1 MKPNTITTQPIVAER
16 SLTMPR
22 TLTNLLAAAA
32 VTLGGCNLDIANP
45 NAPSRES
52 ALANK
57 RDASI
62 REVVGVFATYRG
74 ARAGQINAFG
84 SYGRET
90 YNMTPQDG
98 RSVTGPYRD
107 WKQNNAFTAGSEWG
121 RYGNYRNAYEAMKLI
136 NLTPDAITPP
146 AEKRGGLGVL
156 KTFIALEMLHI
167 IEARGA
173 IGAVV
178 DMTDDV
184 NAALPIV
191 SQDSVYKWIS
201 TMLDSAKADLD
212 VGTFFFPVNTGFSA
226 FGVTANTPAG
236 FGQFNRAIKARV
248 EAKRGSL
255 GCGVPCYTTALTEL
269 GGTWIADLT
278 AANRDNG
285 VYAIYSTTSGDAL
298 NATSFAQNS
307 NLYVHPLIDS
317 IAGAALDDRYRR
329 KVDAK
334 EPTASNDDACSGTYN
349 TRTLVDVTAARR
361 PCTYATNV
369 TAIPII
375 RNEELVLIR
384 AEARW
389 FTANAAGALT
399 DLAAVRTESGATRG
413 GTAVVKF
420 AAPTTDTEFVDELL
434 LQRTLSL
441 FQEGHRFPDY
451 RRFGRLAQLGALPQD
466 VAAGFTVAPYS
477 VLPAQECDSRALA
490 GNPGGIPLSCPGN
503 TPP

>member
-1 MKPNTITTQPIVAER
+1 
-16 SLTMPR
+16 MPR
-22 TLTNLLAAAA
+22 TLTTLLAAAV

-45 NAPSRES
+45 NAPSKES
-52 ALANK
+52 ALK
-57 RDASI
+57 QPRDASI
-62 REVVGVFATYRG
+62 REVVGVLATYRG
-74 ARAGQINAFG
+74 ARAGQVNAFG

-121 RYGNYRNAYEAMKLI
+121 RYGNYRNAYEAKKLI
-136 NLTPDAITPP
+136 NLTPDAITTP

-156 KTFIALEMLHI
+156 KTFIALDMLHI

-178 DMTDDV
+178 DMTDDI
-184 NAALPIV
+184 NAVLPIV
-191 SQDSVYKWIS
+191 SQDSVYKWI
-201 TMLDSAKADLD
+201 TAMLDDAKTDLD
-212 VGTFFFPVNTGFSA
+212 APGASFFFPMHSGFSA
-226 FGVTANTPAG
+226 FGVAANTPAG
-236 FGQFNRAIKARV
+236 FGRFNRALKARV

-255 GCGVPCYTTALTEL
+255 GCGAPCYTAALTALA
-269 GGTWIADLT
+269 GTWIADLT
-278 AANRDNG
+278 ETNRDNG
-285 VYAIYSTTSGDAL
+285 VYVIYSTTPNDAL

-317 IAGAALDDRYRR
+317 IAGVALDDRYRR

-334 EPTASNDDACSGTYN
+334 EPAASNDDACSGSYN
-349 TRTLVDVTAARR
+349 TRTLVSVTAARR
-361 PCTYATNV
+361 PCTYATNISP
-369 TAIPII
+369 IPIV

-389 FTANAAGALT
+389 FTGDPAGALT
-399 DLAAVRTESGATRG
+399 DLAAVRAGSGASRG
-413 GTAVVKF
+413 GTAAVKF
-420 AAPTTDTEFVDELL
+420 TAPTTDAQFVDELL

-451 RRFGRLAQLGALPQD
+451 RRFGRLAQLGTLPQD

-503 TPP
+503 TP